1 MLVVVE
7 KHIIDMV
14 FYKTSFS
21 EFQELFLGAILKTI
35 MNWISSMFQDD
46 ATYLVWAFGLI
57 LHDAGV
63 IILPFYKCKIWVLR
77 EVKQL
82 TQCYTAIE
90 WKRWNLGFGLC
101 NSRAETPKRVAL
113 KLAHQNHLSIY

>member
-46 ATYLVWAFGLI
+46 ATYLIWAFGLI
-57 LHDAGV
+57 LLASQWCRCYHFT
-63 IILPFYKCKIWVLR
+63 IL
-77 EVKQL
+77 QM
-82 TQCYTAIE
+82 
-90 WKRWNLGFGLC
+90 
-101 NSRAETPKRVAL
+101 
-113 KLAHQNHLSIY
+113 